1 MEESY
6 RWRLLA
12 INSKILNRNC
22 GGLIIL
28 NQRKVKLHKLYISL
42 RFEVKLEHA
51 TSVQL
56 QLLPDL
62 KIETRL
68 AVPLLGN
75 ERTIC
80 LKIIAS
86 LFWLG

>member
-1 MEESY
+1 
-6 RWRLLA
+6 LLA

-28 NQRKVKLHKLYISL
+28 NQRKIKLHKLYISL
-42 RFEVKLEHA
+42 RFELKLDKFEHA

-86 LFWLG
+86 LFGLG